1 MAWGFVALAGGTIV
15 GGLISSSGANSAAN
29 TQAQGA
35 TSAAQ
40 IAANSQLQGLN
51 LVQQQEQP
59 YNQAGQLALSQYEQ
73 LLGLGGGGSQTTGT
87 ANRPGG
93 TATVQNPQQR
103 AVGVPGAGP
112 SGTTGATQGSSGT
125 AQGFDVS
132 KLPGYQ
138 FEIQQGQ
145 NAIENSAASRGQ
157 ALSGNTMQGL
167 EQFGQG
173 LASTQFQ
180 QYMQQLAGLANM
192 GQAAASN
199 TANQGASLLSGA
211 GASLAGGV
219 NASANANAA
228 NSVAQGNIWGSTFN
242 SPSVQGGIQQGL
254 SSLFNS
260 GTPNYLQTPTLDPS
274 VFSQ

>member
-1 MAWGFVALAGGTIV
+1 MTWGLVAAAGGTIV
-15 GGLISSSGANSAAN
+15 GSLISSSGASSAAN

-35 TSAAQ
+35 TDSAQ
-40 IAANSQLQGLN
+40 IAANAQLQGLQY
-51 LVQQQEQP
+51 VQGQEAP
-59 YNQAGQLALSQYEQ
+59 YNQAGQLALSKYEQ
-73 LLGLGGGGSQTTGT
+73 LLGLGGSGGSPSGAT
-87 ANRPGG
+87 NRPSG
-93 TATVQNPQQR
+93 TQTVQGGVTQR
-103 AVGVPGAGP
+103 PVGAPGAGP
-112 SGTTGATQGSSGT
+112 SSAPGTSGT
-125 AQGFDVS
+125 AQNFDVS
-132 KLPGYQ
+132 QLPGYQ
-138 FEIQQGQ
+138 FELQQGQ

-228 NSVAQGNIWGSTFN
+228 NSVAQGNIWGSAFN
-242 SPSVQGGIQQGL
+242 SPTVQQGL